1 MDLESAVARYGTS
14 AIVRSDRGAR
24 ACHGECPTPL
34 CPSQFLLA
42 PVRAQERRYQPPP
55 RRVTHRCGKLTV
67 VIPYFPIR
75 DEALKKIIGLKLG
88 KIQKRLAESHKVQ
101 LTYSEEVLD
110 EIANRCTEVESGA
123 RNVDNILTNTLLPE
137 LSMLILGR
145 IAQGQQLESV
155 RVQIGPAGEF
165 VYS

>member
-1 MDLESAVARYGTS
+1 MGLPPSCEATVEHVHAMGNVRRRSAHRSSSLRPSGRKSDVTS
-14 AIVRSDRGAR
+14 HRPAVSRIV
-24 ACHGECPTPL
+24 
-34 CPSQFLLA
+34 
-42 PVRAQERRYQPPP
+42 
-55 RRVTHRCGKLTV
+55 CGKLTV